1 MLGNGGIRS
10 LAGGK
15 PGHPG
20 SRRPVALPPPSMREA
35 IPKDVSGRTSY
46 YPARLEFHHVPQ
58 LIRGRFNGRRCGP
71 PQGFA
76 PASSWSWQDRRVSG
90 ADMQTGSPCS
100 DSLSLR
106 LRLFAL
112 ASLACTDSQAHS
124 SIGTA
129 SGFNALRHL
138 VGTRFQDLF
147 HSPPGVLFTF
157 PSRYLFAIG
166 SRTVF
171 SLAGRSPRLRTG
183 FHVSRLTLSRRTR
196 FRSGYGAF
204 TPYGA
209 PFQALPLRKPAL
221 MSHSGSS
228 AFARHYSRNRS
239 LFLLLRVLRCFG
251 SPGCLPAVMCWLQGD
266 MHVACRVPPFGN
278 PGIEAYV
285 QLPRAYRRLSRPS
298 SPSGSKASAAR
309 LISFLSPQ
317 RDGSAV
323 VWLSFRI
330 LRSILLLHWRAGSL
344 LPYVMNMLVSTGRS
358 YNDESARFYFR
369 KNYGIQFS
377 RLPRRT
383 SPAPGDCSPETGRD
397 GHRLSTDILSLSC
410 FKRFRT
416 EPSFSVERR

>member
-46 YPARLEFHHVPQ
+46 YPARLEFHHVPK

-171 SLAGRSPRLRTG
+171 SLAGRSPHLRTG

-196 FRSGYGAF
+196 FRSGYGGFHPLWRAVPGASPPEARADVAF
-204 TPYGA
+204 G
-209 PFQALPLRKPAL
+209 
-221 MSHSGSS
+221 
-228 AFARHYSRNRS
+228 
-239 LFLLLRVLRCFG
+239 LLRFR
-251 SPGCLPAVMCWLQGD
+251 SPLLTES
-266 MHVACRVPPFGN
+266 
-278 PGIEAYV
+278 IS
-285 QLPRAYRRLSRPS
+285 LS
-298 SPSGSKASAAR
+298 SPPGTSMFRFPGLPPCSYVLAA
-309 LISFLSPQ
+309 
-317 RDGSAV
+317 G
-323 VWLSFRI
+323 
-330 LRSILLLHWRAGSL
+330 
-344 LPYVMNMLVSTGRS
+344 
-358 YNDESARFYFR
+358 
-369 KNYGIQFS
+369 
-377 RLPRRT
+377 
-383 SPAPGDCSPETGRD
+383 
-397 GHRLSTDILSLSC
+397 
-410 FKRFRT
+410 
-416 EPSFSVERR
+416 